1 MGDYGL
7 LSPDAFYRGE
17 IPLLFG
23 GTDFGLTVEHFRHRQ
38 MRLRP
43 EE

>member
-23 GTDFGLTVEHFRHRQ
+23 GTDCRFRI
-38 MRLRP
+38 
-43 EE
+43 EEGETH